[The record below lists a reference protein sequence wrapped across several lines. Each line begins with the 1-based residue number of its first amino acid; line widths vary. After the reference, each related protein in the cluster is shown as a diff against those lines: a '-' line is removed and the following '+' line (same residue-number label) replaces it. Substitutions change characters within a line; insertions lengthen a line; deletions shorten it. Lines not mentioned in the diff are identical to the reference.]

1 MTWKGY
7 NFDIINKLD
16 EEGYIRQSSHRSK
29 SVKITDKGTKLS
41 CADTSVRFVTCTTVY
56 ISL

>member
-16 EEGYIRQSSHRSK
+16 EEGYIQQSSHRSK

-41 CADTSVRFVTCTTVY
+41 RELLTKY
-56 ISL
+56 NISDLSDD